1 MDNFF
6 DNQLF
11 LSRGNE
17 PVING
22 SNENHHQWQLIMITV
37 IIWMN
42 YDDPTVAS
50 LERCLG
56 FEESSQGKRPYL
68 RFVNLCNLPRC
79 WNTMTNLCLK
89 YDDIWWCMM
98 DGGCHRLSWY
108 ILDNVKQKRTTYDE
122 TYNDLTYDDILVD
135 DIFETAASLV
145 GSLTA

>member
-1 MDNFF
+1 MLGYGYFF
-6 DNQLF
+6 DNLLF

-42 YDDPTVAS
+42 YNDPTVAS

-89 YDDIWWCMM
+89 YDDVWWKADVTDYHDISWTMLNKKGRMM
-98 DGGCHRLSWY
+98 KH
-108 ILDNVKQKRTTYDE
+108 ILTWHMMTYWWMISLKQPHHWW
-122 TYNDLTYDDILVD
+122 VP
-135 DIFETAASLV
+135 
-145 GSLTA
+145 